1 MGHDVMTWGDWI
13 EVCLSGVWCSG
24 IVVSHD
30 YDEAANMMLLNAIVF
45 DPAAPDDDRFLRM
58 RAVLNVD
65 TIRDVRV
72 RLVHDRADVSP
83 APSLK
88 RLCRDFCRIPLYGTD
103 KLSPGAFRAKF
114 PPYTSR

>member
-103 KLSPGAFRAKF
+103 KLSPGAFRAQF